1 MFVQIPE
8 QKQDLFVLLKVS
20 RCEALGTKCPV
31 CCNCRGLF
39 SPSLKLDVHPCPSL
53 TSFFTNLFS
62 GGGSMAFLPVVC
74 MGRELTVV
82 HLPKC
87 YVYFLYV
94 FYIYVYISYSVTFLK
109 EIYAK
114 FFTGKKICLTFLR

>member
-1 MFVQIPE
+1 
-8 QKQDLFVLLKVS
+8 
-20 RCEALGTKCPV
+20 
-31 CCNCRGLF
+31 
-39 SPSLKLDVHPCPSL
+39 
-53 TSFFTNLFS
+53 
-62 GGGSMAFLPVVC
+62 MAFLPVVC

-94 FYIYVYISYSVTFLK
+94 FYVYVYISYSVTFLK
-109 EIYAK
+109 EIQAK